1 MDLTLQKL
9 REMFAGAASDIS
21 ANEQYLCS
29 LDSVCGDGDHGVAIR
44 GAICAASDAL
54 KSASNLKDALYDA
67 GMAALANSNGTIYG
81 TLLMGVSDGIED
93 GAESVPAAGVA
104 AAFESALASMRE
116 VVKGDVGDKTCFD
129 ALIPA
134 VRAMG
139 GKQDVAELFGA
150 AASAAEAGA
159 RSTEQLRAKFG
170 RARNLGEK
178 SVGTLDPGA
187 VSCAMIFAAF
197 ARAFSK

>member
-67 GMAALANSNGTIYG
+67 GMAAMANSNGSTSTIYG
-81 TLLMGVSDGIED
+81 TLLMGLSDGIED

-104 AAFESALASMRE
+104 AIFSLLKKLMDMRKTPALPQAPRCGGGVSRRTGRRPSA
-116 VVKGDVGDKTCFD
+116 
-129 ALIPA
+129 
-134 VRAMG
+134 
-139 GKQDVAELFGA
+139 
-150 AASAAEAGA
+150 
-159 RSTEQLRAKFG
+159 
-170 RARNLGEK
+170 
-178 SVGTLDPGA
+178 
-187 VSCAMIFAAF
+187 
-197 ARAFSK
+197 

>member
-67 GMAALANSNGTIYG
+67 GINIRMISTSEIKMSVLI
-81 TLLMGVSDGIED
+81 D
-93 GAESVPAAGVA
+93 AEYA
-104 AAFESALASMRE
+104 
-116 VVKGDVGDKTCFD
+116 DK
-129 ALIPA
+129 A
-134 VRAMG
+134 VRAVH
-139 GKQDVAELFGA
+139 D
-150 AASAAEAGA
+150 
-159 RSTEQLRAKFG
+159 
-170 RARNLGEK
+170 
-178 SVGTLDPGA
+178 
-187 VSCAMIFAAF
+187 AF
-197 ARAFSK
+197 IS

>member
-67 GMAALANSNGTIYG
+67 GMAAMANSNGSTSTIYG
-81 TLLMGVSDGIED
+81 TLLMGLSDGIED

-116 VVKGDVGDKTCFD
+116 VVKKTCFD

-139 GKQDVAELFGA
+139 GKSDVAELFEA
-150 AASAAEAGA
+150 AASAAEEGA

-197 ARAFSK
+197 AGAFSK